1 MPRARNGK
9 VELEYEVFGLAA
21 LPTILLINGLGS
33 QMTRWPQPFC
43 QKLVDRGYRA
53 IRFDNRDV
61 GLSTSL
67 DGESY
72 SLSDMAADAIAVLD
86 TVGAVRAHLAGI
98 SMGGMI
104 AQRVAIAYP
113 KRVLS
118 LTSIM
123 SATGA
128 PGSLESTPEAAAV
141 LNNPPPDPSADF
153 EAFIQ
158 AAVRNALTIGSPA
171 YPWDDG
177 MLQERA
183 IAEYHRAFSPVGVAR
198 QRKAVFADGDRTPE
212 LRKLNIPTVVL
223 HGSDDPLVMPKG
235 GEMTAEVIPGAE
247 LRIITGMG
255 HDLPPSL
262 YDTVIDAICTA
273 AERAKT

>member
-9 VELEYEVFGLAA
+9 IELEYEVFGLAA

-72 SLSDMAADAIAVLD
+72 SLSDMASDAIAVLD

-141 LNNPPPDPSADF
+141 LNNPPPDPNSDF

-177 MLQERA
+177 MLRERA
-183 IAEYHRAFSPVGVAR
+183 IAEYHRAFNPAGVAR

-235 GEMTAEVIPGAE
+235 GEMTAEMIPGAE
-247 LRIITGMG
+247 LRNIPGMG

-262 YDTVIDAICTA
+262 YDTVIYAICTA